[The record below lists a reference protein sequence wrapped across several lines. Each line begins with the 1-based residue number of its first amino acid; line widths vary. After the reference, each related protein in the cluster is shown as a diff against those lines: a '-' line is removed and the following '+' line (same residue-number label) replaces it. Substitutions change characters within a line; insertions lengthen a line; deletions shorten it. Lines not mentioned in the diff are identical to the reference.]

1 MPVIGAEG
9 FEVGSI
15 LGVEGGV
22 VDSSEVECFAAFN
35 TGSAAPAVHC
45 IALVT
50 GPGLF
55 EGDAQFRAA
64 FYDIGLAP
72 IHEGAAEAHR
82 LPVAE
87 PDRSG
92 HRFGKFGSAI
102 GVNGVIPVVCGIGD
116 FGGAGTEGVAGGEGE
131 EEHVAVWNHG
141 GFHARLGIMALRDGN
156 IGAGEAAPGEEG
168 TDAREVGALKGDL
181 AGGADRGG
189 PVEFAGVAL
198 PVINGEGAH
207 LLSLREEIVK
217 QDGGI
222 ETTGINK
229 DGFHEF
235 SRCRKGALGI
245 L

>member
-1 MPVIGAEG
+1 MPVVGAEG
-9 FEVGSI
+9 LEVGSVI
-15 LGVEGGV
+15 GVGGGV
-22 VDSSEVECFAAFN
+22 VDSGEVEGFAAFN
-35 TGSAAPAVHC
+35 AGAAAPAVDFA
-45 IALVT
+45 ALVT
-50 GPGLF
+50 GPCLL
-55 EGDAQFRAA
+55 EWDAQFRAA
-64 FYDIGLAP
+64 FCDVGLAP

-82 LPVAE
+82 IPVAE
-87 PDRSG
+87 PDRGG
-92 HRFGKFGSAI
+92 HSVGKFRAAI

-156 IGAGEAAPGEEG
+156 IGGGEAATGEEG
-168 TDAREVGALKGDL
+168 TDAGEVGALKGDL

-198 PVINGEGAH
+198 PVIDGEGAD
-207 LLSLREEIVK
+207 LLSFCEEVVK

-235 SRCRKGALGI
+235 SRCRKGTLGI